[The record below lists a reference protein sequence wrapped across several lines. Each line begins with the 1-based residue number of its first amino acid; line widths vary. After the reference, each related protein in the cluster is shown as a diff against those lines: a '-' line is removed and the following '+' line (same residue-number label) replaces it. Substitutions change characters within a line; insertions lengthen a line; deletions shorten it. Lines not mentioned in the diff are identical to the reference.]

1 MSNILVVGNVI
12 NDIYLRLD
20 EQKNNFEQDEAGRYW
35 LDVCFD
41 EQTYPYFRR
50 TSVYSGAAV
59 SMEVLAKFGHD
70 VEISGVEARVDENGF
85 SLSGTPKNF
94 RYIISRGSEAAYL
107 TSEERGESKFF
118 SPLRRI
124 DWIFV
129 DRSAE
134 ISSKV
139 AQEIV
144 AFLAIASHVK
154 LAVYAT
160 SEMTLPLKLLADR
173 ADLVFV
179 DNDEYTP
186 SMEQNACYISDSMIK
201 LNIKGE
207 KPQKI
212 KYSAKRAGEMT
223 HLTAYSIIAGAVVGG
238 VASERGD
245 ILEMAKKIVET
256 ASLDGV
262 KKLDQLTEKK
272 GEKVNLSEIAQAM
285 VAYPK
290 GILAADESGGSTAKK
305 FAAAGIVDD
314 ERHRRDYRNIL
325 FTVPELEKYVN
336 GVILFDETTRQ
347 LADNGQNFVQY
358 LTGLGIIPGI
368 KVDQGLEEVSEE
380 EINQGAY
387 AGEKWTRGLEDLAQR
402 AHDYFTRGLRF
413 AKWRAAFEIVPPS
426 EFAITKNCEILA
438 NYARICQENGLVPIV
453 EPEVV
458 YDNDY
463 TIESCAEVTGEILD
477 CLFEKLCEKEV
488 DLSGVVLKCNMVLA
502 GKKSERQS
510 IPEEVGEATA
520 RVLKE
525 HVPEEVAG
533 VVFLSGGQSVEQA
546 TENLHAVIEN
556 GPFPWPVTFSFARAL
571 QDPALEAWK
580 GNNENVEAAREAML
594 SRLKAN
600 QEALMEE

>member
-1 MSNILVVGNVI
+1 MGNVI

-85 SLSGTPKNF
+85 SLSATPKNF

-186 SMEQNACYISDSMIK
+186 STEQNACYISDSMIK

-207 KPQKI
+207 KPITGRSVSSVEDLCSQLNESQIYYNYGFNADKSAVTI
-212 KYSAKRAGEMT
+212 KDTIYIK
-223 HLTAYSIIAGAVVGG
+223 
-238 VASERGD
+238 
-245 ILEMAKKIVET
+245 
-256 ASLDGV
+256 
-262 KKLDQLTEKK
+262 
-272 GEKVNLSEIAQAM
+272 NLSIDNIQDLICELGVSLNS
-285 VAYPK
+285 VAH
-290 GILAADESGGSTAKK
+290 LASGKDGNA
-305 FAAAGIVDD
+305 
-314 ERHRRDYRNIL
+314 
-325 FTVPELEKYVN
+325 
-336 GVILFDETTRQ
+336 
-347 LADNGQNFVQY
+347 
-358 LTGLGIIPGI
+358 
-368 KVDQGLEEVSEE
+368 
-380 EINQGAY
+380 
-387 AGEKWTRGLEDLAQR
+387 
-402 AHDYFTRGLRF
+402 
-413 AKWRAAFEIVPPS
+413 
-426 EFAITKNCEILA
+426 
-438 NYARICQENGLVPIV
+438 
-453 EPEVV
+453 
-458 YDNDY
+458 
-463 TIESCAEVTGEILD
+463 
-477 CLFEKLCEKEV
+477 
-488 DLSGVVLKCNMVLA
+488 
-502 GKKSERQS
+502 
-510 IPEEVGEATA
+510 
-520 RVLKE
+520 
-525 HVPEEVAG
+525 
-533 VVFLSGGQSVEQA
+533 SV
-546 TENLHAVIEN
+546 
-556 GPFPWPVTFSFARAL
+556 
-571 QDPALEAWK
+571 
-580 GNNENVEAAREAML
+580 
-594 SRLKAN
+594 
-600 QEALMEE
+600 